1 MKQQCKQESWPINQI
16 LIFTASILI
25 TLFLMKS
32 ASDVIAPFL
41 LSVAIAIMLS
51 PLFTYLESK
60 HIPKGVSLVV
70 VILLVLLP
78 VVLLGGY
85 VLEEAKDF
93 ATNYKTIKENFS
105 VSLHHF
111 FAYFQHFGIH
121 VDEGKINML
130 LEKSNIGDVLKNL
143 ASQASSQFSNLF
155 MIMFMVAFMLME
167 SQYFYNKMLKIADQ
181 NNIDNQIFV
190 EILEKVKSYFLIKFK
205 TSLLTG
211 LLVLMILWFFDI
223 KYFYMWAVLAFFFN
237 FIPVIGSILAAI
249 PAVAFAMLDHGFIT
263 MLWVVAGYLSVNIVI
278 GNILEPKIMGK
289 GLGLS
294 ALIIFLSMTFWGWLL
309 GPTGMIL
316 SAPMTM
322 MVRYMFD
329 QYKETQWIALLLSD
343 YKGDNNGKNDHAPGT

>member
-1 MKQQCKQESWPINQI
+1 MKQQFKHEVWPINQI
-16 LIFTASILI
+16 FIFSASMLI
-25 TLFLMKS
+25 TLFLLKS
-32 ASDVIAPFL
+32 ASGIITPFL

-60 HIPKGVSLVV
+60 HIPKGVSLMA

-78 VVLLGGY
+78 VILLGGY
-85 VLEEAKDF
+85 VLDEAKDF
-93 ATNYKTIKENFS
+93 AANYKTIKENFS
-105 VSLHHF
+105 TSLNHF
-111 FAYFQHFGIH
+111 FGYFQHFGIH
-121 VDEGKINML
+121 VEEGKINML
-130 LEKSNIGDVLKNL
+130 LEKSNIGDLLKNL

-167 SQYFYNKMLKIADQ
+167 SKYFYNKMLKIADQ
-181 NNIDNQIFV
+181 NNMDNEVFI
-190 EILEKVKSYFLIKFK
+190 EILDKVKSYFFIKFK
-205 TSLLTG
+205 TSLLTA
-211 LLVLMILWFFDI
+211 LLVLAVLWFFDI
-223 KYFYMWAVLAFFFN
+223 RYFYMWAVLAFFFN

-249 PAVAFAMLDHGFIT
+249 PAVAFAILDHGFIT
-263 MLWVVAGYLSVNIVI
+263 MLWVAFGYLSINIVI

-294 ALIIFLSMTFWGWLL
+294 ALIIFLSMTFWGWLF

-322 MVRYMFD
+322 MAQYLFE

-343 YKGDNNGKNDHAPGT
+343 YKGDNYGKNNHMPGT